1 MDPRDKEMLPFNEE
15 NPDNND
21 DTYKD
26 FQDSLNEFQKEP
38 SNAEIM
44 AKLEQNHKLMVTT
57 LVITLLAVAVFVI
70 LGFYLYNIVID
81 YKAEVDAAIETMKK
95 VDSMVEQLEADYSNY
110 SQKIDDFFD
119 SVETLKSYLDSIN
132 SALSSIPSLRLPF

>member
-1 MDPRDKEMLPFNEE
+1 MEPRDKEMLRFNESNHDKNE
-15 NPDNND
+15 
-21 DTYKD
+21 TYKD
-26 FQDSLNEFQKEP
+26 FQNSLNEFQQEP

-44 AKLEQNHKLMVTT
+44 AKLEQNHRLMVTT
-57 LVITLLAVAVFVI
+57 LVITLLAVAAFAI
-70 LGFYLYNIVID
+70 IGFYLYNIVCD

-119 SVETLKSYLDSIN
+119 SIETLKSYLDSIN

>member
-1 MDPRDKEMLPFNEE
+1 MEPKDKEMLRSDELS
-15 NPDNND
+15 PDNND
-21 DTYKD
+21 SYKD
-26 FQDSLNEFQKEP
+26 FQDSLNEFQHEP
-38 SNAEIM
+38 TNAEIM